1 MNCIWIGLTGGPG
14 CGKSEAGRI
23 FRDFPGWECYDA
35 DRICHEIYM
44 ESDSPLVKLLEARWG
59 HDVRGTD
66 GTPDRK
72 VIAEKIFDNET
83 EREWLNSV
91 LHPEIFF
98 RLENCAAASRAKF
111 ILIEAPLLFESGWDR
126 KMQGTIAVWSP
137 ETVQMERL
145 LARGWTEDHALKRI
159 AAQYTASKKLEMAD
173 WGIINRGSLE
183 NLREQC
189 RMTADEIDKKFMINK

>member
-1 MNCIWIGLTGGPG
+1 MNCVWIGLTGGPG

-23 FRDFPGWECYDA
+23 FRTFPRWECYDA

-44 ESDSPLVKLLEARWG
+44 ENDSPLVKLLEARWG
-59 HDVRGTD
+59 QDVRGAD

-98 RLENCAAASRAKF
+98 RLENRAAASRAGF
-111 ILIEAPLLFESGWDR
+111 ILVEAPLLFESGWNR
-126 KMQGTIAVWSP
+126 KMQGNIAVWSP
-137 ETVQMERL
+137 ETMQMERL
-145 LARGWTEDHALKRI
+145 LARGWTEDHARKRI
-159 AAQYTASKKLEMAD
+159 AAQYPAAKKLEMAD
-173 WGIINRGSLE
+173 WGIINGGSLE
-183 NLREQC
+183 SLREQC
-189 RMTADEIDKKFMINK
+189 RLTADEIEKKYLINR